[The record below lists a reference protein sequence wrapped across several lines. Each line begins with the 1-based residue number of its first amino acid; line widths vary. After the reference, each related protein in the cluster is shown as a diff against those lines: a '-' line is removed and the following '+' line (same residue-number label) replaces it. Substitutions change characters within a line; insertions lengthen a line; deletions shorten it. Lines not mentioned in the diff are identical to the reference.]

1 MAKKRKKRPAQ
12 IDLEERENAALDLFA
27 QALGMAASEPDPA
40 DIPAPPISVPTPTP
54 TPTLTPESKGG
65 LPLPKNPPTMPVFS
79 RKTDKGGKSVSPQP
93 VITAATPVTT
103 TDKEI
108 RKLREEL
115 EDLKG
120 QRRKLLGYRRSEK
133 TGKLVKPKKPKPL
146 TASQQAELAR
156 MESQIA
162 RKEKIL
168 SRLRSLTPAERKAR
182 DQKISDWFARQA
194 RKDHLEEVAEKAA
207 SSLKIT
213 GPTVIPEAVEKA
225 PGLPRKLR
233 AAIIDGITHY
243 EYRKAKPDELFELAN
258 AIVVRSTNGLLTL
271 EEIPWGAEDV
281 ARIIQDYTDQK
292 VPEVIIRDW
301 SASSL
306 PVEEWRKANAEYQGL
321 RVQDL
326 DSDAAKEIRARGTS
340 YNPRTSTIRAGT
352 LEASVHPHT
361 DAILASAENEP
372 PLTVGRPMPTAPLKL
387 NKELKL
393 RFYAAV
399 RDNKDLLKELSPQD
413 LAQELNELFLR
424 TTLDL
429 YGPGESATLDDMAR
443 GWEWARAIAK
453 KELGVDIPDDALK
466 MPTEKVKPSV
476 ARKLRREIDTL
487 LEQSTSGYGS
497 AEGMSLSTEFGGY
510 TDDPDTLLERLTGM
524 STEDLRKRGTTGL
537 SKEGIIS
544 PALRDEPIV
553 RALTKEWDELSLA
566 DALRVKPEHLDQ
578 LVDDGVLMRMGK
590 RKVQVGTR
598 LSTQTGKLLPVYK
611 VLPTYSFNIKA
622 LMSDDLLEP
631 VEAAIQMGARQ
642 AEANLDMLA
651 KEAARAARTQ
661 TPTMS
666 APTMSA
672 PSSTAMQPTVSAGPS
687 AEAILEGGAAGAAN
701 PATARMAGTV
711 GNVVV
716 EGTPVQS
723 GMFIPPEALRT
734 KAKSQADKM
743 MHEASQQVRGA
754 SSKGWRAAKAAAEA
768 RAAATEAAWAARAAK
783 SRAAHAAAA
792 GAERLAA
799 WAAAAEAA
807 GAVGAVGAADA
818 AGSAGAAAADA
829 AAGMLTDAPKLLRK
843 MLRRVPRL
851 GLEAVGLAP
860 LAYGAFEKI
869 SGRDYQRQQEME
881 AREYNRQREL
891 QILARTG
898 QLQNARAEMVLND
911 LVAKRHALVM
921 KNDPGLG
928 MMLMGLPE
936 LTRSEGVI
944 GGRINMEAAKSVHLD
959 DMASDPAVLGTLAAL
974 Q

>member
-1 MAKKRKKRPAQ
+1 MAKRKKRPAQ

-27 QALGMAASEPDPA
+27 QALGMAANEPDPA
-40 DIPAPPISVPTPTP
+40 DIPAPPISVPTPAPTP
-54 TPTLTPESKGG
+54 TPTPESKGG

-115 EDLKG
+115 EDLRG
-120 QRRKLLGYRRSEK
+120 QRWKLLGYRRSEK
-133 TGKLVKPKKPKPL
+133 TGKLVKPKKLKPL
-146 TASQQAELAR
+146 TASQHAELAR
-156 MESQIA
+156 LESQIA

-168 SRLRSLTPAERKAR
+168 SRLKSLTPAERKAR

-321 RVQDL
+321 LVQDL

-340 YNPRTSTIRAGT
+340 YNPRTSTIKAGV

-399 RDNKDLLKELSPQD
+399 RDNKALLKELSPQD
-413 LAQELNELFLR
+413 LAQELNKLFLL

-443 GWEWARAIAK
+443 GWEWARAVAK

-553 RALTKEWDELSLA
+553 RALTQEWDELSLA
-566 DALRVKPEHLDQ
+566 DALRVHPEDLDQ
-578 LVDDGVLMRMGK
+578 LVDDGLLMRVDK

-598 LSTQTGKLLPVYK
+598 LSPRTGELLPVYK

-631 VEAAIQMGARQ
+631 LEAAIQMGARQ

-666 APTMSA
+666 
-672 PSSTAMQPTVSAGPS
+672 VGPS
-687 AEAILEGGAAGAAN
+687 AGAVLEGGAAGAAS

-711 GNVVV
+711 GNVATK
-716 EGTPVQS
+716 GKPVQS
-723 GMFIPPEALRT
+723 GMFIPPEAMASW
-734 KAKSQADKM
+734 KAKIAEGWRLRYAAAKGRKDYVGPPPPPRGVYRIEMPPERGAIVLKSEADK
-743 MHEASQQVRGA
+743 
-754 SSKGWRAAKAAAEA
+754 AAEA
-768 RAAATEAAWAARAAK
+768 AR
-783 SRAAHAAAA
+783 
-792 GAERLAA
+792 AA
-799 WAAAAEAA
+799 WAAAGEAA
-807 GAVGAVGAADA
+807 EQ
-818 AGSAGAAAADA
+818 SAGI
-829 AAGMLTDAPKLLRK
+829 LTDAPKLLRK
-843 MLRRVPRL
+843 ALRRMPML

-860 LAYGAFEKI
+860 LAWRAFEKA
-869 SGRDYQRQQEME
+869 SGRDFQRQLEKE
-881 AREYNRQREL
+881 AREFNRQREL

-898 QLQNARAEMVLND
+898 QMQNARAEMVLND

>member
-1 MAKKRKKRPAQ
+1 MAKRKKRPAQ

-27 QALGMAASEPDPA
+27 QALGMAANEPDPA

-54 TPTLTPESKGG
+54 TPTPTPESKGG

-108 RKLREEL
+108 RQLREEL

-146 TASQQAELAR
+146 TVSQQAELAR

-301 SASSL
+301 SSSSL

-393 RFYAAV
+393 RFYAAL
-399 RDNKDLLKELSPQD
+399 RDNKALLKELSPQD

-443 GWEWARAIAK
+443 GWEWARAVAK

-497 AEGMSLSTEFGGY
+497 AEGMSLAAEVGGY

-537 SKEGIIS
+537 SKEGIID

-553 RALTKEWDELSLA
+553 RALTQEWDELSLA

-578 LVDDGVLMRMGK
+578 LVDDGVLMRVGK

-598 LSTQTGKLLPVYK
+598 LSPRTGELLPVYK

-631 VEAAIQMGARQ
+631 LEGVIQMGARQ

-666 APTMSA
+666 
-672 PSSTAMQPTVSAGPS
+672 VGPS
-687 AEAILEGGAAGAAN
+687 AGAVLEGGAAGAAN

-711 GNVVV
+711 SNVATK
-716 EGTPVQS
+716 GKPVQS
-723 GMFIPPEALRT
+723 GMFIPPEAMASWM
-734 KAKSQADKM
+734 AKTAEGRQLEYAAAKGRKDFVGPPPPPRGVYQIEMPPERGAIVLKSEADKAA
-743 MHEASQQVRGA
+743 EAASRQVRA
-754 SSKGWRAAKAAAEA
+754 ALSRGWREGKAAAEQ
-768 RAAATEAAWAARAAK
+768 
-783 SRAAHAAAA
+783 
-792 GAERLAA
+792 
-799 WAAAAEAA
+799 
-807 GAVGAVGAADA
+807 
-818 AGSAGAAAADA
+818 SAGI
-829 AAGMLTDAPKLLRK
+829 LTHVPKLLRK
-843 MLRRVPRL
+843 AVRRMPML
-851 GLEAVGLAP
+851 GLEVVGLAP
-860 LAYGAFEKI
+860 LAWGAFEKA
-869 SGRDYQRQQEME
+869 SGRDYRRQLEKE
-881 AREYNRQREL
+881 AREFNRQREL

-898 QLQNARAEMVLND
+898 QMQNARAEMVLND

>member
-1 MAKKRKKRPAQ
+1 MAKRSAK
-12 IDLEERENAALDLFA
+12 IDLEERENAALNLFA
-27 QALGMAASEPDPA
+27 QALGMAANEPDPA

-54 TPTLTPESKGG
+54 TPESKGG

-79 RKTDKGGKSVSPQP
+79 RKTDKGGKSVSAQP
-93 VITAATPVTT
+93 AITAATPPTT

-108 RKLREEL
+108 LKLQEEL

-120 QRRKLLGYRRSEK
+120 RQRKLQGYRRSEK

-146 TASQQAELAR
+146 TASQREELIR
-156 MESQIA
+156 VESEIA
-162 RKEKIL
+162 RKKKIL
-168 SRLRSLTPAERKAR
+168 SRLKSLTPAERKAR
-182 DQKISDWFARQA
+182 DQKISDWFAKQSRNV
-194 RKDHLEEVAEKAA
+194 HLEEVAEEAA
-207 SSLKIT
+207 SRLKIT
-213 GPTVIPEAVEKA
+213 GPTTIPEAVEKA

-233 AAIIDGITHY
+233 AAVIDGITHY
-243 EYRKAKPDELFELAN
+243 RYRKGRPDELFELAN

-306 PVEEWRKANAEYQGL
+306 PVEEWKKVNAEYQGL
-321 RVQDL
+321 RFQDL

-361 DAILASAENEP
+361 EAILASAENEP
-372 PLTVGRPMPTAPLKL
+372 PLTVGRPMPAEPPKL
-387 NKELKL
+387 SKELKL

-399 RDNKDLLKELSPQD
+399 RDNKALLKGLSPQD
-413 LAQELNELFLR
+413 LAQELNQLFLL
-424 TTLDL
+424 TTMDL
-429 YGPGESATLDDMAR
+429 HGPGEAATLDDMAR
-443 GWEWARAIAK
+443 GWEWARAVAK

-466 MPTEKVKPSV
+466 MPAEKVKPSV

-487 LEQSTSGYGS
+487 LDQSTSGYGS
-497 AEGMSLSTEFGGY
+497 AEGMSLSAEVGGY

-537 SKEGIIS
+537 SKEGIID

-553 RALTKEWDELSLA
+553 RALTQEWDELSLA

-578 LVDDGVLMRMGK
+578 MVDDGVLMRVGK

-598 LSTQTGKLLPVYK
+598 LSAQTGKLMPVYK
-611 VLPTYSFNIKA
+611 VVPTYSFNVKA

-631 VEAAIQMGARQ
+631 LEGVIQMGARQ
-642 AEANLDMLA
+642 AEANLGMLA
-651 KEAARAARTQ
+651 KEAARATRAQ
-661 TPTMS
+661 TPIMV
-666 APTMSA
+666 A
-672 PSSTAMQPTVSAGPS
+672 PSSTALQSTVSAGPS
-687 AEAILEGGAAGAAN
+687 TEAILEGGAAGAAT

-711 GNVVV
+711 GNVANK
-716 EGTPVQS
+716 GKPVQS
-723 GMFIPPEALRT
+723 GMFIPPEAMASW
-734 KAKSQADKM
+734 KAKTAEGRQLEYAAAKGRKDFVGAPPRSTYQIEMPPERGAIVLKSEADKAA
-743 MHEASQQVRGA
+743 EAA
-754 SSKGWRAAKAAAEA
+754 SRQARAAFSKGWREGKAAAEA
-768 RAAATEAAWAARAAK
+768 
-783 SRAAHAAAA
+783 AA
-792 GAERLAA
+792 GI
-799 WAAAAEAA
+799 
-807 GAVGAVGAADA
+807 
-818 AGSAGAAAADA
+818 
-829 AAGMLTDAPKLLRK
+829 LTGVPEPLRK
-843 MLRRVPRL
+843 MLRRMPRL
-851 GLEAVGLAP
+851 GLEVVGLAP
-860 LAYGAFEKI
+860 LAWGAFEKI
-869 SGRDYQRQQEME
+869 SGRDYRRQLEME

-898 QLQNARAEMVLND
+898 QLQNARAEMILND

-944 GGRINMEAAKSVHLD
+944 GGKVNMEAAKSVHLD

-974 Q
+974 R